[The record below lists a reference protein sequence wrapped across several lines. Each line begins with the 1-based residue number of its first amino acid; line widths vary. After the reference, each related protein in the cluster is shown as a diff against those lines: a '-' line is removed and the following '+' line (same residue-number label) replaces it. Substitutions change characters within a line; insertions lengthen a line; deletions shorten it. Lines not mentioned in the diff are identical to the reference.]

1 MHPKSRTKNGWLS
14 TPIDNHQQHRHHR
27 HTGGPIILRQS
38 HWTTIP
44 LDDSPFGPGNME
56 EEGEGVGN
64 DNPSANNASTIRLLI
79 FCLPYLAVY
88 LHIQTPLENFP

>member
-1 MHPKSRTKNGWLS
+1 MAGYRHPS
-14 TPIDNHQQHRHHR
+14 TTINNIDIIDILVDPSFYDNPI
-27 HTGGPIILRQS
+27 GRQS

-44 LDDSPFGPGNME
+44 LDDSPFGPGKME

-79 FCLPYLAVY
+79 FCLPYLAV
-88 LHIQTPLENFP
+88 